1 MRQEAARVR
10 SAPRAL
16 ILAVLTLAACGP
28 AIDTTFDDAAITAR
42 VRRALLNDPIVR
54 GLPVTVETRA
64 GLVTL
69 TGDVRSEAQA
79 SHAAAV
85 ARTVAGVVEIES
97 RLRVVVPAAR
107 GGSPVSRRPRPFHH
121 GLPIVRRA
129 VELTHAP

>member
-1 MRQEAARVR
+1 MRQAVARMR

-16 ILAVLTLAACGP
+16 ILAVLAFAACGTT
-28 AIDTTFDDAAITAR
+28 IDTTFDDAAITAR
-42 VRRALLNDPIVR
+42 VRRALLNDPIVG

-85 ARTVAGVVEIES
+85 ARTVAGVAEIDS
-97 RLRVVVPAAR
+97 RLRVVA
-107 GGSPVSRRPRPFHH
+107 PV
-121 GLPIVRRA
+121 VRRA
-129 VELTHAP
+129 VGLTHAP